1 MCISDIYEL
10 YSEPIT
16 RLDEPH
22 HSFTN
27 TNNIRTLI
35 PYSSMGSP
43 SHLTSG
49 YFDISD
55 FEVISMS
62 KKQPLWFMAPV
73 TNLFNRNGKIR
84 AWLDVVAWFGN
95 TTFNNNGKTFSFNGY
110 DWYPNHPFEYFRFRN
125 VNFNV
130 NCQFYPNIGIDSFQY
145 LVANRFPLT
154 TTGAN
159 PFTITVHPD
168 VYAKLTDE
176 TNTEWHQL
184 LLDATEKNI
193 QFATI

>member
-1 MCISDIYEL
+1 
-10 YSEPIT
+10 
-16 RLDEPH
+16 
-22 HSFTN
+22 
-27 TNNIRTLI
+27 
-35 PYSSMGSP
+35 MGSP